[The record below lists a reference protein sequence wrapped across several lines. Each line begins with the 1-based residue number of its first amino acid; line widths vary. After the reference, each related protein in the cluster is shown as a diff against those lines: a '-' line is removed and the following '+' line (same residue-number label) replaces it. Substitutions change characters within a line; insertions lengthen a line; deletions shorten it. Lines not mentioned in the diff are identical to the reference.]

1 MLRLGL
7 GSKHTKLEN
16 NLDKFAD
23 EVFLVSHELSQIEP
37 SIVAV
42 GTANS
47 QYAYTQHEILEKFGV
62 TDRRVRS
69 AFLNGGIARRFLTI
83 PIANDGG
90 TPTVESQGDL
100 LRKHRVQG
108 IEMGSQAI
116 YNCLAQANA
125 GIEDVRY
132 LCCVTSTGLLTPGLS
147 ALLIRELG
155 LPRDCERLDVVGM
168 GCNAGLNGLQ
178 PVSNW
183 AKAHPGELA
192 LMLCVEVCSAAYVF
206 DGTIAT
212 AVVNSLFGDG
222 AAAVAVK
229 FDPDPEGAEPQLIKF
244 ASRLIPE
251 AIDAMRF
258 NWDDHHGKFSF
269 YLDKDVPYVVGANAE
284 AAVENL
290 LKGTAVRRSDI
301 KHWII
306 HSGGKKVIDSI
317 RVNLGL
323 TKTDVRH
330 TTEVLSKFGNLSSG
344 SFLFSFQRLLD
355 EGHAAQGDYGVMMT
369 MGPGSTIECALI
381 KW

>member
-1 MLRLGL
+1 M
-7 GSKHTKLEN
+7 E
-16 NLDKFAD
+16 KFAD
-23 EVFLVSHELSQIEP
+23 EVTLVANNIGPITSRL
-37 SIVAV
+37 VAV

-47 QYAYTQHEILEKFGV
+47 QNAYTQHEILDNFGV

-69 AFLNGGIARRFLTI
+69 VFLSGGIRRRFLTL
-83 PIANDGG
+83 PSDQS
-90 TPTVESQGDL
+90 TPNVESQGEL
-100 LRKHRVQG
+100 LQKHRVQG

-116 YNCLAQANA
+116 QRCLAEAGAN
-125 GIEDVRY
+125 IEDVRY

-147 ALLIRELG
+147 ALLIGELG

-178 PVSNW
+178 AVSNW
-183 AKAHPGELA
+183 AKSHPGELA

-206 DGTIAT
+206 DGTIGN

-222 AAAVAVK
+222 AAAVAIRS
-229 FDPDPEGAEPQLIKF
+229 DANSDAAEPQLVKF

-251 AIDAMRF
+251 AMDAMRF
-258 NWDDHHGKFSF
+258 NWDDEHGKFSF
-269 YLDKDVPYVVGANAE
+269 FLDRDVPYVVGANAE
-284 AAVENL
+284 AAVQNL
-290 LKGTAVRRSDI
+290 LKDTSLRRSDI

-306 HSGGKKVIDSI
+306 HSGGKKVIDSV

-330 TTEVLSKFGNLSSG
+330 TTDVLSEFGNLSSG
-344 SFLFSFQRLLD
+344 SFLFSFQRLLN
-355 EGHAAQGDYGVMMT
+355 EGHVAHGDYGVMMT
-369 MGPGSTIECALI
+369 MGPGSTIECALV